1 MVEMISIFWK
11 ILRISP
17 KKSLEFLMRS
27 LTPICVYDEQGQLV
41 YASQKF
47 LKLIQADAKKNN
59 FFDCFQSGS
68 RPLATLTEDWE
79 LALQAQPVQFLSKIK
94 DTSKQIE
101 CSLQFDP
108 SAKLMFLMVKPASHD
123 ASICQLTEEYERLI
137 LSLFNHPSFA
147 TALIS
152 LEGMII
158 KGNQR
163 LYELLGAK
171 ENEILQIEEF
181 IHPADKLIDTDL
193 RENLLDG
200 AIDSYTIEKRL
211 IDRNHE
217 IIWIDLSV
225 SLINMP
231 IQTDQHKKYF
241 VVLFEDITE
250 NKKIYNALVRTE
262 GKWKTFILNSLNL
275 FIQTSSTGQII
286 YTSPGVERI
295 LGYESE
301 ELLDLYISEFV
312 HPNDLSEFELAL
324 RLWSSGNQSSEL
336 GIECRWKAKS
346 GLWVCLYI
354 QGRRFPLSLEIDG
367 LIIDGYD
374 ITDRKFLEAELR
386 ASEAKF
392 RFLALNIS
400 GAVFQSTLDYTMRF
414 VGNEIQKI
422 TGYSAVEFL
431 HNRLRPYIS
440 IIHPEDV
447 ELVKNSMIRSR
458 FDHYSNS
465 IEYRIIHANGS
476 VRWVSECRQ
485 AIFAAN
491 GKISGFDGIVFDIS
505 EAKRNGV
512 ICKEED
518 LHCNEAMKRALV

>member
-17 KKSLEFLMRS
+17 KKSLEFLIRS
-27 LTPICVYDEQGQLV
+27 LTPICVYDEQGQVV

-47 LKLIQADAKKNN
+47 LKLIQINTQKDT
-59 FFDCFQSGS
+59 FFDCFQSVS
-68 RPLATLTEDWE
+68 RPLTTLADDWK
-79 LALQAQPVQFLSKIK
+79 LALQARSVRFLSKIK
-94 DTSKQIE
+94 DTSRYIE
-101 CSLQFDP
+101 CSLQFFP
-108 SAKLMFLMVKPASHD
+108 CARLMFLMVKPSSHD

-137 LSLFNHPSFA
+137 LSLFNHPNFA

-152 LEGMII
+152 LEGTIV
-158 KGNQR
+158 KCNQR
-163 LYELLGAK
+163 LYELLGTK
-171 ENEILQIEEF
+171 EHEILQIEEF
-181 IHPADKLIDTDL
+181 VHPADRLIDADL
-193 RENLLDG
+193 RQDLLNG
-200 AIDSYTIEKRL
+200 EIDSYAIEKRL
-211 IDRNHE
+211 IDKSQE
-217 IIWIDLSV
+217 IVWVEMSV
-225 SLINMP
+225 SLVNMP
-231 IQTDQHKKYF
+231 LHIDQHKKYF

-312 HPNDLSEFELAL
+312 HPNDLSEFKLAL
-324 RLWSSGNQSSEL
+324 RLWSSGNQPSEL

-374 ITDRKFLEAELR
+374 VTDRKFLEAELR
-386 ASEAKF
+386 ASEARF

-400 GAVFQSTLDYTMRF
+400 GAVFQSDLTYAMRF
-414 VGNEIQKI
+414 IGNEVQKI
-422 TGYSAVEFL
+422 TGYSATEFL
-431 HNRLRPYIS
+431 HNRLHPYIS

-447 ELVKNSMIRSR
+447 EWVKNSMIRSL
-458 FDHYSNS
+458 FDHYSSS
-465 IEYRIIHANGS
+465 IEYRIIHADGS

-491 GKISGFDGIVFDIS
+491 GKISGFDGILFDIS
-505 EAKRNGV
+505 ATKRNEV
-512 ICKEED
+512 FCKQD
-518 LHCNEAMKRALV
+518 LHCSKAMKRAMV